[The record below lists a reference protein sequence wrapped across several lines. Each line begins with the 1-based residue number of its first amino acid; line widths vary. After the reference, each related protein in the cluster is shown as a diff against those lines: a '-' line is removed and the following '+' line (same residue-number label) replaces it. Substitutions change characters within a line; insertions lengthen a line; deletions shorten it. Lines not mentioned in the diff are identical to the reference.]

1 MSDKT
6 ATTKISQRIEEIFA
20 TAVAMDQS
28 GRLRCT
34 IYCLDDQIFIMNS
47 DQSVILKFQL
57 RKSENV
63 FAHPISFRANDYDS
77 REFYEK
83 DGKIVFV
90 TENEGF
96 KREKSCKTPG
106 DSPED
111 IAKLYADY
119 PLIRTNSVKLSAG
132 ISSLLDEALSH
143 IEISAPN
150 KQLCIQQRNIYSGT
164 VLTLSRTE
172 QEGGLGLDSLVQ
184 DKIADAFEPLG
195 MRTNDFLALFTF
207 IDRLAFFFPAGEADY
222 CCVRSDDPKMAME
235 GVIALCRYDE
245 LGGIQAARKESNPK
259 QEQKEAGHGR
269 RKEQEVGRGQS
280 RTDRQTEEQ
289 QQPVAEQRSRRSR

>member
-1 MSDKT
+1 MSDK
-6 ATTKISQRIEEIFA
+6 TTKISQRIEEIFA

-28 GRLRCT
+28 GRLRNT
-34 IYCLDDQIFIMNS
+34 IYCLEDQIFIMNS
-47 DQSVILKFQL
+47 DQTVILKFQL
-57 RKSENV
+57 RKSENT
-63 FAHPISFRANDYDS
+63 FQHPISFRANDYDS

-83 DGKIVFV
+83 DGKIIFV

-119 PLIRTNSVKLSAG
+119 PLIRTNSVKLGRG
-132 ISSLLDEALSH
+132 ISALLDEALSH

-150 KQLCIQQRNIYSGT
+150 KQLTIQQRNIYSGT

-172 QEGGLGLDSLVQ
+172 QEGGLGLDSVVQ
-184 DKIADAFEPLG
+184 DKIVDAFEPLG
-195 MRTNDFLALFTF
+195 MRTNDFLALFAF

-222 CCVRSDDPKMAME
+222 CCVRSDDPKMPME
-235 GVIALCRYDE
+235 GVIALCVYDE
-245 LGGIQAARKESNPK
+245 LGGIEAARKETQPK
-259 QEQKEAGHGR
+259 IEKEKDNG
-269 RKEQEVGRGQS
+269 RKEQESGGRQS
-280 RTDRQTEEQ
+280 RSHRQTEEQ
-289 QQPVAEQRSRRSR
+289 QQPAEQRSSRRRN

>member
-1 MSDKT
+1 MT
-6 ATTKISQRIEEIFA
+6 TTKISQRIEEIFA

-28 GRLRCT
+28 GRLRNT
-34 IYCLDDQIFIMNS
+34 IYCLEDQIFIMNS
-47 DQSVILKFQL
+47 DQTVILKFQL

-83 DGKIVFV
+83 DGKIIFV

-119 PLIRTNSVKLSAG
+119 PLIRTNSVKLGKG
-132 ISSLLDEALSH
+132 IGALLDEALSH
-143 IEISAPN
+143 IEISAPG

-172 QEGGLGLDSLVQ
+172 QEGGLGLDSVVQ
-184 DKIADAFEPLG
+184 DKIVDAFEPIG

-207 IDRLAFFFPAGEADY
+207 IDRLAFFFPSGEADY
-222 CCVRSDDPKMAME
+222 CCVRSDDPKMSLE
-235 GVIALCRYDE
+235 GVIALCRYDL
-245 LGGIQAARKESNPK
+245 LGGIEAARKEVNPK
-259 QEQKEAGHGR
+259 ESTKEAGHGR
-269 RKEQEVGRGQS
+269 EKSQERGRQQG
-280 RTDRQTEEQ
+280 TNRQTEEQ
-289 QQPVAEQRSRRSR
+289 QQPTERSSRSRRN